1 MTGRDRSNDIHP
13 TPRLF
18 RSAGGA
24 VTLLVS
30 ALLSWGCAGD
40 SDPAQRET
48 RSPTVAAT
56 TAPSSF
62 GIDPLVSINQV
73 MVALVDHAAHHL
85 WDLGRS
91 GAAPETDRDWTEVE
105 HHAVQ
110 LAAGASWIATGGAG
124 QADAGWVTQLP
135 WKRYAAQLN
144 EEAVA
149 ALEAARAKDLE
160 GVLAAGDA
168 IIEACEGCHREFKP
182 DLPTEG
188 VVHPHIYEPRV
199 Q

>member
-1 MTGRDRSNDIHP
+1 MP
-13 TPRLF
+13 
-18 RSAGGA
+18 
-24 VTLLVS
+24 LLIP
-30 ALLSWGCAGD
+30 ALLWLGCGD
-40 SDPAQRET
+40 PERAQSAP
-48 RSPTVAAT
+48 RSPTVAAP

-73 MVALVDHAAHHL
+73 MVGLVDHSAHHL

-105 HHAVQ
+105 HHAIQ

-124 QADAGWVTQLP
+124 QADAGWVRQLP
-135 WKRYAAQLN
+135 WKRYASQVN
-144 EEAVA
+144 DEAIA
-149 ALEAARAKDLE
+149 ALEAAKARNLE
-160 GVLAAGDA
+160 AVLAAGDA